1 MGKYLTG
8 SEWFD
13 SPKERRD
20 IEDRY
25 LETEGVPF
33 EMQKFWFIQ

>member
-1 MGKYLTG
+1 MGNYLTG
-8 SEWFD
+8 SKRFD

-25 LETEGVPF
+25 LETEGIPF
-33 EMQKFWFIQ
+33 EMQKFGFIQ